1 MSGSNSSAP
10 AVPPH
15 PQPTE
20 PVSLT
25 VHNVPLLQ
33 PQRRTMDGRLKM
45 LLVMLVCAAPVIAS
59 YFTYFVIRPSG
70 RTNYSELVDPQ
81 RPMPDLAL
89 RDLDGREVKA
99 ATLHGQWL
107 LMVVGNGV
115 CDKGCENQLLVQRQL
130 REALGKEK
138 GRLDKVWL
146 IPDGQAPRP
155 ETRQAV
161 TQGVPVTVLQVPA
174 DQLNA
179 WLAPAPGN
187 SLSQHLYIVDP
198 MGNWMMRVPPELNAA
213 RLKKDLEKL
222 LRGSASWDNPGR

>member
-1 MSGSNSSAP
+1 
-10 AVPPH
+10 
-15 PQPTE
+15 
-20 PVSLT
+20 VSLT